1 MNFEFSLKTGSCGAF
16 LPKATPM
23 SKLHI
28 KPIKHEM
35 NKLIELD
42 HEHSKRALKLIIC
55 GSKEENKE
63 DTLSLVKKKYK
74 LKCVSYKNIV

>member
-1 MNFEFSLKTGSCGAF
+1 
-16 LPKATPM
+16 
-23 SKLHI
+23 
-28 KPIKHEM
+28 M

-55 GSKEENKE
+55 GLKEENKE